1 MKKLLNWTLILILS
15 LFLAACGQSQQTEGR
30 EKGSSEEA
38 GSQAAHEAHEAHEEE
53 GPGAVHLPAYKVEK
67 MNIEVDTLPLR
78 NLHSYVVSNGT
89 LEVPPQHEATV
100 TAILGANIIEILV
113 MEGDKV
119 NKGDVLAYVQHPDL
133 SDLQTRYLQSYHRL
147 QFLEKEYERQ
157 EALYSARV
165 GSGKDF
171 QRTRS
176 EYESLKAGLA
186 GLESQLRQL
195 KLDPERIKSE
205 GIYEKIPVVS
215 PINGYIEKVF
225 VQLGQY
231 VNPQDRLF
239 MVVNTEYI
247 HADLMVF
254 EKDVHLVRAG
264 QELHFSVQSLP
275 GELITAHIY
284 AVGRTFEQNP
294 KAVHIH
300 ARIDRKNEFLI
311 PGMYISARINT
322 GERKVHALPASA
334 VVAEAEKKFIF
345 AASEHIEDGE
355 KEWEFQ
361 MIEVRTGIQDDDW
374 VEIRLLE
381 KLPEGTKVVW
391 NNAYYLISEMKKGQ
405 TSHSH

>member
-1 MKKLLNWTLILILS
+1 MKKLLNWTLIVILS
-15 LFLAACGQSQQTEGR
+15 LFLAACGQSGQTEPG
-30 EKGSSEEA
+30 EEA
-38 GSQAAHEAHEAHEEE
+38 GSPDAHEAHGEENQ
-53 GPGAVHLPAYKVEK
+53 GAVHLPSYKVEM

-119 NKGDVLAYVQHPDL
+119 SKGEVLAYVQHPRL
-133 SDLQTRYLQSYHRL
+133 SDLQTRYLQSFHRL

-157 EALYSARV
+157 EALYSAQV
-165 GSGKDF
+165 GSGKEF

-195 KLDPERIKSE
+195 NLDPERIKSK
-205 GIYEKIPVVS
+205 GIYEKIPIVS
-215 PINGYIEKVF
+215 PINGYVEKVF
-225 VQLGQY
+225 VQLGQF

-239 MVVNTEYI
+239 MVVNTDYI

-264 QELHFSVQSLP
+264 QELLFTVQSLP

-300 ARIDRKNEFLI
+300 AHIDRKNKFLI

-322 GERKVHALPASA
+322 GERKVHALPEGAI
-334 VVAEAEKKFIF
+334 VAEGDKNFIF
-345 AASEHIEDGE
+345 IASEHMEDGE
-355 KEWEFQ
+355 KEWEFR

-374 VEIRLLE
+374 VEVRLFE

-391 NNAYYLISEMKKGQ
+391 NNAYYLISEIKKGQ

>member
-1 MKKLLNWTLILILS
+1 MKKLLNWTLILTLG
-15 LFLAACGQSQQTEGR
+15 LFLAACGQSGETEGG
-30 EKGSSEEA
+30 EKEPGKEA
-38 GSQAAHEAHEAHEEE
+38 GSPAAHEAHEEE
-53 GPGAVHLPAYKVEK
+53 NPEAVHLPAYKVEK

-100 TAILGANIIEILV
+100 TAILGANILEIRV

-119 NKGDVLAYVQHPDL
+119 SKGEVLAYVQHPRL

-176 EYESLKAGLA
+176 EYESLKAGLM

-195 KLDPERIKSE
+195 NLDPEKIKSE
-205 GIYEKIPVVS
+205 QIYEKVPVVS

-239 MVVNTEYI
+239 MVVNTDYI

-264 QELHFSVQSLP
+264 QELQFTVQSLP
-275 GELITAHIY
+275 DEFITARIY

-322 GERKVHALPASA
+322 GERKVHALPESA
-334 VVAEAEKKFIF
+334 LVAEGEKKFIF

-374 VEIRLLE
+374 VEVHLFE

-391 NNAYYLISEMKKGQ
+391 KNAYYLISEMKKGQ

>member
-1 MKKLLNWTLILILS
+1 MKKLLNWTLILTLS
-15 LFLAACGQSQQTEGR
+15 LFLAACGKSEKTESG
-30 EKGSSEEA
+30 ETGHSEEA
-38 GSQAAHEAHEAHEEE
+38 GNMAAHEEHEDEN
-53 GPGAVHLPAYKVEK
+53 PGTLHLPAYKVEK
-67 MNIEVDTLPLR
+67 MKIEVDTLPLR

-100 TAILGANIIEILV
+100 TAILGANILEILV

-119 NKGDVLAYVQHPDL
+119 SKGEVLAYVQHPRL
-133 SDLQTRYLQSYHRL
+133 SELQTRYLQNYHQL
-147 QFLEKEYERQ
+147 QYLQKEYERQ
-157 EALYSARV
+157 KALYSAHV

-171 QRTRS
+171 QKTES
-176 EYESLKAGLA
+176 EYESLKAGLT

-195 KLDPERIKSE
+195 NLDPERIKSE
-205 GIYEKIPVVS
+205 RIYEKVPVIS

-239 MVVNTEYI
+239 MVVNTDYI

-254 EKDVHLVRAG
+254 EKDVHLIRAG
-264 QELHFSVQSLP
+264 QELSFTVQSLP
-275 GELITAHIY
+275 DEEITARIY
-284 AVGRTFEQNP
+284 SVGRTFEQNP

-322 GERKVHALPASA
+322 GDRKVHALPESA
-334 VVAEAEKKFIF
+334 IIAEGEKKFIF
-345 AASEHIEDGE
+345 AASQHVEDGE

-361 MIEVRTGIQDDDW
+361 MIEVWTGVQDGDW
-374 VEIRLLE
+374 VEVHLFE

-391 NNAYYLISEMKKGQ
+391 ENAYYLISEMKKSQ